1 MSKAVIDDKHQRLE
15 HRTLGNA
22 ASDWK
27 RAEFKSFPP
36 NKLKSFFSSKSSKCS
51 KTENGCY
58 FFLCSPLL
66 NVDQHEARKKNPS
79 GRQGHTPRT
88 KLDQPAR
95 VSGVSFLAGQ
105 RASGKDRMTSWC
117 HRRVPGAG
125 GSQRRPRN
133 AELTL

>member
-1 MSKAVIDDKHQRLE
+1 MIDDKHQRLE

-27 RAEFKSFPP
+27 WAEFKSFPP
-36 NKLKSFFSSKSSKCS
+36 NKLKSFFSFFSAPNFSQCS

-95 VSGVSFLAGQ
+95 VSGMSFLAGQ
-105 RASGKDRMTSWC
+105 RASGKDGMTSWC